1 MSQDSIFEFAKAAEM
16 FNLSELAEGYK
27 IFLIKGNN
35 AWMAH
40 GDLNDVDHS
49 FLVAAQDKPHA
60 WGWVE
65 FDFLAFA
72 DNTLASY
79 EDLQDHI
86 IENEVDQDHPQHCE
100 LQDYT
105 DVGDYKYRII
115 KSWREVPLDEA
126 RVLLNSGTLNN
137 TNLYI

>member
-16 FNLSELAEGYK
+16 FNLSELAEGFK
-27 IFLIKGNN
+27 IFLIEGNN

-40 GDLNDVDHS
+40 GDLNDADHF
-49 FLVAAQDKPHA
+49 FLVAAQDKMHA
-60 WGWVE
+60 QGWVE

-79 EDLQDHI
+79 EDLQEQI
-86 IENEVDQDHPQHCE
+86 IENEVGQDHPQYFALE
-100 LQDYT
+100 GYT

-115 KSWREVPLDEA
+115 NSWREVALDEA

-137 TNLYI
+137 KNLHI